1 MEQRTAD
8 PAGEHHVALLVG
20 TDRSGR
26 DVHEVV
32 PARRLAD
39 GTWLVA
45 GTPALAQGCAA
56 GDTLAVDARGA
67 YAVRH
72 RGGNVAVVSYAEA
85 GADVHVQAEAL
96 RSSPG
101 PVALV
106 EPDPRGRWLV
116 ATVPVSVGFP
126 RIEAALRAWEDA
138 TGAPWSYGNVDD
150 EHDVPL
156 GWWVT

>member
-1 MEQRTAD
+1 MEQRATG
-8 PAGEHHVALLVG
+8 PAGEDHVALLVG
-20 TDRSGR
+20 TARSGR

-32 PARRLAD
+32 PARRLPD
-39 GTWLVA
+39 GTWLVT
-45 GTPALAQGCAA
+45 GTPALAQGCAG
-56 GDTLAVDARGA
+56 GDTVAVDGRGA
-67 YAVRH
+67 FEVRT

-85 GADVHVQAEAL
+85 GADVHAHADAL
-96 RSSPG
+96 RAALG

-138 TGAPWSYGNVDD
+138 TGAGWSYGNVHD

-156 GWWVT
+156 GWWAT